1 MRSELAR
8 LGGISLDFAEIP
20 PRWDEHVMNI
30 WTCAGGPTQQ
40 GGIDFSLKRMR
51 MFWNYFQI
59 RFQNGYDQY
68 YEISKI

>member
-40 GGIDFSLKRMR
+40 GGIDFSLKRIR
-51 MFWNYFQI
+51 MFWNF
-59 RFQNGYDQY
+59 
-68 YEISKI
+68 SKFDFKWLRRILLDK

>member
-59 RFQNGYDQY
+59 RFQNGMATTST
-68 YEISKI
+68 IR